1 MDLDTE
7 TISVPLLKTLSG
19 EFDLDSIRFI
29 NLSGLNVK
37 KLDSLSDCSCL
48 EKVDL
53 SKNSITDLKTLAQ
66 LKQLWY
72 INISANSVTCLDP
85 LAELENLRVLNVA
98 GNLIGSFDSL
108 QCLTK
113 LQSLENLRLQDPVRE
128 YINPICHNAFYRR
141 TVLAMLPN
149 LKTLDGERVTGRGSD
164 VFRLLHDL
172 EKDFTGN
179 NVPNGDCFVPTSQ
192 RWVSS
197 EFWSVSDSSKKDS
210 DQAEEHLKELLQE
223 CNDLNS
229 AASRH
234 L

>member
-1 MDLDTE
+1 
-7 TISVPLLKTLSG
+7 
-19 EFDLDSIRFI
+19 
-29 NLSGLNVK
+29 
-37 KLDSLSDCSCL
+37 
-48 EKVDL
+48 
-53 SKNSITDLKTLAQ
+53 
-66 LKQLWY
+66 
-72 INISANSVTCLDP
+72 
-85 LAELENLRVLNVA
+85 
-98 GNLIGSFDSL
+98 
-108 QCLTK
+108 
-113 LQSLENLRLQDPVRE
+113 
-128 YINPICHNAFYRR
+128 
-141 TVLAMLPN
+141 MLPN